1 MILAAFRRSRGHT
14 LGVVPPEHDRLAA
27 ALTEWEKVKNLP
39 DDADEKLYSDFG
51 NGVRKTEDGY
61 MIEAPKEAAG
71 VLLPHLDKWEAEGQA
86 VAHDGDV
93 CYLLWPGLR
102 GEAVEPATGELIR
115 RELPVSS
122 EMNNS
127 LTRIPWARSSGR
139 RSSGRVTVTGWLR
152 SMLAAPI

>member
-1 MILAAFRRSRGHT
+1 MIKEAVAGGVAGAPDLPALRIVLAELFESIQLVRC
-14 LGVVPPEHDRLAA
+14 
-27 ALTEWEKVKNLP
+27 
-39 DDADEKLYSDFG
+39 
-51 NGVRKTEDGY
+51 RKTEDGY

-122 EMNNS
+122 EINNS